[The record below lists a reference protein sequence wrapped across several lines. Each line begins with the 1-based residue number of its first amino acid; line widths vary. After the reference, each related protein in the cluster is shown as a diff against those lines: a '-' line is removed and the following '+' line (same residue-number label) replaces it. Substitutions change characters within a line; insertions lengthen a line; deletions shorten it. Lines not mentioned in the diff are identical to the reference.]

1 MNNEIYKL
9 FIYNV
14 NYICIMFLPRL
25 NVAISDGRTG
35 QSNLLDTSI
44 SSIILF
50 PSILEVIGE
59 IMEVEWKVCR
69 CSAPWGGEWNV
80 FIITSTTAFL
90 LTVKDQ
96 VLTLEMLNWFRI
108 KIYCVISFE
117 FENIFLF
124 FCLLCPALMCT
135 NLASVVL

>member
-1 MNNEIYKL
+1 MIDHFIYSNLIIGVRLQFGLVGNSKVPQQHVDADAIMSNEIYKNY
-9 FIYNV
+9 FYINV

-35 QSNLLDTSI
+35 QSNLLDISI

-69 CSAPWGGEWNV
+69 CSAPWGGE
-80 FIITSTTAFL
+80 
-90 LTVKDQ
+90 
-96 VLTLEMLNWFRI
+96 
-108 KIYCVISFE
+108 
-117 FENIFLF
+117 
-124 FCLLCPALMCT
+124 
-135 NLASVVL
+135 

>member
-1 MNNEIYKL
+1 MIDHFIYSNLIIGVRLQFGLVGNSKVPQQHDAIMNNEIYKL

-35 QSNLLDTSI
+35 QSNLLDISI

-69 CSAPWGGEWNV
+69 CSAPWGGE
-80 FIITSTTAFL
+80 
-90 LTVKDQ
+90 
-96 VLTLEMLNWFRI
+96 
-108 KIYCVISFE
+108 
-117 FENIFLF
+117 
-124 FCLLCPALMCT
+124 
-135 NLASVVL
+135 